1 MGEIVEFHSFL
12 NMKRSSNRISVRNKG
27 IQSKLDNDI
36 RSKSVNNLHS
46 PYAGLFAVVKA
57 T

>member
-1 MGEIVEFHSFL
+1 
-12 NMKRSSNRISVRNKG
+12 MKRNSNRISIRSKG

-36 RSKSVNNLHS
+36 LSKLDNNLHS
-46 PYAGLFAVVKA
+46 LYARLYVVVKA